1 MIKDI
6 ANRSVLVSVVTTD
19 GLDHELYNKWLSG
32 AERALEQLNEA
43 EFKLKRVRTDFHAA
57 LPHNYID
64 PELPKA
70 MESSLQAVTQE
81 LETAKVKS
89 SKIAQRLKFMSQYFE

>member
-19 GLDHELYNKWLSG
+19 GLDQELYNKWLSG
-32 AERALEQLNEA
+32 AERALEQLTEV
-43 EFKLKRVRTDFHAA
+43 EFKLKRVRTEFHDA

-64 PELPKA
+64 PDLPKA
-70 MESSLQAVTQE
+70 MEASLVGCNA
-81 LETAKVKS
+81 
-89 SKIAQRLKFMSQYFE
+89 RF